1 MNYSIKVDA
10 FDYIFTNAVH
20 VSMLNISIHIFHWR
34 NYNAPEEECCV
45 LCLNKT
51 IKLNILFICFIAHA
65 DDLMCVVCLSIDRHS
80 LISELISFFLLL
92 RFLLFRPSASAT
104 ANGSEDD
111 RATAYL
117 LCNTSNESDAMQI
130 FHEIGFIFLNTY
142 ISLIWGLCSHL
153 VPTSATLLPFP
164 FIHSNG
170 WYTYLN

>member
-1 MNYSIKVDA
+1 MMKKLQYKTRAYSWR
-10 FDYIFTNAVH
+10 DYVFWTQYTFH
-20 VSMLNISIHIFHWR
+20 VEFPLAQLQCARRRI
-34 NYNAPEEECCV
+34 CV
-45 LCLNKT
+45 VLNKS

-80 LISELISFFLLL
+80 LISKLISFFLLL

-142 ISLIWGLCSHL
+142 ILLIWGLCSHL
-153 VPTSATLLPFP
+153 VPTSATLFPFP